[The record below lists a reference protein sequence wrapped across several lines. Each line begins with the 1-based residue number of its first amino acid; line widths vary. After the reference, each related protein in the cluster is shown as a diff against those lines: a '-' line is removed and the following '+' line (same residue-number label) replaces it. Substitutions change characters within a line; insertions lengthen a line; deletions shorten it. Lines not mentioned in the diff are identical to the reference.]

1 MTALLTRA
9 TCDRAGVTRAELDD
23 ALHCCLARIRSGV
36 YLVRPECTS
45 KDHAALH
52 AIADSTTLPDAEH
65 INREGLRGHVARL
78 SILVD
83 SYRETLPTGSAFS
96 HLSAA
101 LLWGL
106 PVTRHVQ
113 DRAEVIRPER
123 SVAYRQ
129 MLVRKR
135 PLPTTDVAVLDGTRV
150 TTVART
156 LSDVAHDYPLDISVP
171 MIDAALRNRLITGD
185 LTSPFPPSHSG
196 RRGARRARLAL
207 SIADPSH
214 ESPAESI
221 CAVRL
226 HEHGID
232 GFVTQ
237 VVFGNPD
244 EPYRARVDFLHRA
257 AKLILEVNGEI
268 KYVDGEAG
276 SRRARQERQ
285 RDYRLRNMGYRVYQL
300 TWADLFSPDTFREIR
315 RLVHAAPPL
324 PG

>member
-1 MTALLTRA
+1 MTALLTRGA
-9 TCDRAGVTRAELDD
+9 CDRAGVTRAELDD
-23 ALHCCLARIRSGV
+23 ALRCCLARIRSGV
-36 YLVRPECTS
+36 YLVQPECIS
-45 KDHAALH
+45 EDHAALR
-52 AIADSTTLPDAEH
+52 AIADSTTLPDAAH
-65 INREGLRGHVARL
+65 IKREGLRGHVAKL
-78 SILVD
+78 SILID
-83 SYRETLPTGSAFS
+83 SYREALPPNSAYS
-96 HLSAA
+96 HLSAG

-113 DRAEVIRPER
+113 DRAEVVRPER

-135 PLPTTDVAVLDGTRV
+135 SLPASDVTVLDGARV

-156 LSDVAHDYPLDISVP
+156 LADVAHDYPMDVSVP
-171 MIDAALRNRLITGD
+171 MIDAALRNRLITDD
-185 LTSPFPPSHSG
+185 LESFFPPTHTG
-196 RRGARRARLAL
+196 RRGARRARHAL

-237 VVFGNPD
+237 VTFGSPD
-244 EPYRARVDFLHRA
+244 DPFRARVDFLHRG

-268 KYVDGEAG
+268 KYIDGEAG

-285 RDYRLRNMGYRVYQL
+285 RDYRLRNLGYRVYQL
-300 TWADLFSPDTFREIR
+300 TWANLFSPDTFREIR
-315 RLVHAAPPL
+315 RLVHAAGPH
-324 PG
+324 

>member
-1 MTALLTRA
+1 
-9 TCDRAGVTRAELDD
+9 
-23 ALHCCLARIRSGV
+23 
-36 YLVRPECTS
+36 
-45 KDHAALH
+45 
-52 AIADSTTLPDAEH
+52 
-65 INREGLRGHVARL
+65 VARL

-83 SYRETLPTGSAFS
+83 SYRETLPPHSAYS

-113 DRAEVIRPER
+113 DRAEVIRTGR

-135 PLPTTDVAVLDGTRV
+135 SLPESDVTVLDGTRV

-156 LSDVAHDYPLDISVP
+156 LSDVAHDYPLDVSVP
-171 MIDAALRNRLITGD
+171 MIDAALRNGLVTGD
-185 LTSPFPPSHSG
+185 LTALFPPSHPG
-196 RRGARRARLAL
+196 RRGARRARHAL

-237 VVFGNPD
+237 VTFGSPD
-244 EPYRARVDFLHRA
+244 GAFRARVDFLHRA

-268 KYVDGEAG
+268 KYVDSEAG

-285 RDYRLRNMGYRVYQL
+285 RDYRLRNLGYRVYQL
-300 TWADLFSPDTFREIR
+300 TWADLFSPDVFREIR
-315 RLVHAAPPL
+315 RLVHASTPAS
-324 PG
+324 G

>member
-1 MTALLTRA
+1 MIALVTRA
-9 TCDRAGVTRAELDD
+9 ACDRADITRAELTA
-23 ALHCCLARIRSGV
+23 ALQCCLTRVRKGV
-36 YLVRPECTS
+36 FLVQYECTA
-45 KDHAALH
+45 HAHQRLR
-52 AIADSTTLPDAEH
+52 AIAVPTSLPRSAD
-65 INREGLRGHVARL
+65 IDRPGLMGHVAKM
-78 SILVD
+78 SVLVD
-83 SYRETLPTGSAFS
+83 SYRDALPSDASFS
-96 HLSAA
+96 HLSAG
-101 LLWGL
+101 LLLDL
-106 PVTRHVQ
+106 PVTRSLQ
-113 DRAEVIRPER
+113 SRAEVIRPAH
-123 SVAYRQ
+123 SVKYRQ
-129 MLVRKR
+129 LLVRDR
-135 PLPTTDVAVLDGTRV
+135 DLPRTDVAVLDGTRV

-244 EPYRARVDFLHRA
+244 EPFRARVDFLHRA
-257 AKLILEVNGEI
+257 AKLIIEVNGEI

-285 RDYRLRNMGYRVYQL
+285 RDYRLRNMGYCVYQL
-300 TWADLFSPDTFREIR
+300 TWADLFSPDTFRAIR
-315 RLVHAAPPL
+315 RLVHAADRMH
-324 PG
+324 G

>member
-1 MTALLTRA
+1 MS
-9 TCDRAGVTRAELDD
+9 V
-23 ALHCCLARIRSGV
+23 
-36 YLVRPECTS
+36 
-45 KDHAALH
+45 
-52 AIADSTTLPDAEH
+52 
-65 INREGLRGHVARL
+65 
-78 SILVD
+78 LVD
-83 SYRETLPTGSAFS
+83 SYRDALPSDASFS
-96 HLSAA
+96 HLSAG
-101 LLWGL
+101 LLWDL
-106 PVTRHVQ
+106 PVTRSLQ
-113 DRAEVIRPER
+113 SRAEVIRPAH
-123 SVAYRQ
+123 SVKYRQ
-129 MLVRKR
+129 LLVRDR
-135 PLPTTDVAVLDGTRV
+135 DLPRTDVAVLDGTRV

-244 EPYRARVDFLHRA
+244 EAFRARVDFLHRA

-285 RDYRLRNMGYRVYQL
+285 RDYRLRNMGYCVYQL
-300 TWADLFSPDTFREIR
+300 TWA
-315 RLVHAAPPL
+315 
-324 PG
+324 